1 MSNILHKALFQNGLI
16 PAYTKLADLASLR
29 HKLVAS
35 NVANVNTPGYEKRT
49 MEFDQELRKALD
61 KPRLAGAVTD
71 KMHIELG
78 NHPNR
83 APEIERVK
91 KSENDT
97 GINSVDIDQELADL
111 AQNQITFEFG
121 ADMLARKF
129 KSLKSAIK
137 GES

>member
-16 PAYTKLADLASLR
+16 PAYSKLADLASLR

-61 KPRLAGAVTD
+61 KPKLSGVITD